1 MKIAYI
7 TAGAGNMICGNC
19 LRDNNL
25 ARALLDLGH
34 DVQLIPTYTPIRT
47 DEVDVSLQRVFMGG
61 INVYLQQK
69 SALFRNTPQF
79 VDDLLD
85 NPTLLRW
92 VSQFAV
98 KTQPQDLAELTVSV
112 LKGSEG
118 SQKKELTKL
127 IAWLKELKPEVVHLT
142 NSMLAGIAPEV
153 KRELGCP
160 VVCSL
165 QGEDL
170 FLSNLPSPHRE
181 EAFAVLR
188 GMVRHVDTF
197 IAPSRD
203 HAQAMAPLLGIEAS
217 QVRVVMPGLHLE
229 DFRQRSA
236 GNPQEF
242 VIGYLARIAPEKG
255 LHLLVEAVHIL
266 QSRRKPGDPRCR
278 LRVAGW
284 LGDEARQYL
293 DTVQALAQ
301 AKGLAE
307 DFEYLGT
314 IGREQKLAF
323 LQTLDVLSVPVSYR
337 APKGAYV
344 LEALACGVP
353 VVQPR
358 IGVFPELIEA
368 TGGGLLFEPGNA
380 QDLALALESLLADR
394 AASHEKGMQGRK
406 GVHKNFHSRRT
417 AQETVAVYEQITS
430 KQAQSYGV

>member
-1 MKIAYI
+1 
-7 TAGAGNMICGNC
+7 
-19 LRDNNL
+19 
-25 ARALLDLGH
+25 
-34 DVQLIPTYTPIRT
+34 
-47 DEVDVSLQRVFMGG
+47 
-61 INVYLQQK
+61 
-69 SALFRNTPQF
+69 
-79 VDDLLD
+79 
-85 NPTLLRW
+85 
-92 VSQFAV
+92 
-98 KTQPQDLAELTVSV
+98 
-112 LKGSEG
+112 
-118 SQKKELTKL
+118 
-127 IAWLKELKPEVVHLT
+127 
-142 NSMLAGIAPEV
+142 
-153 KRELGCP
+153 
-160 VVCSL
+160 L

-181 EAFAVLR
+181 QAFAVLR
-188 GMVRHVDTF
+188 EMVRHVDTF

-203 HAQAMAPLLGIEAS
+203 HAHAMAPLLGIEAS

-229 DFRQRSA
+229 DFRPRSA

-255 LHLLVEAVHIL
+255 LHLLVDAVHIL
-266 QSRRKPGDPRCR
+266 RSRRKSGDPRCR

-307 DFEYLGT
+307 DFECLGT
-314 IGREQKLAF
+314 IDREQKLQF

-380 QDLALALESLLADR
+380 EDLALALESLMADR
-394 AASHEKGMQGRK
+394 AASHEKGVQGRK
-406 GVHKNFHSRRT
+406 AVHKNFHSRRT

-430 KQAQSYGV
+430 KRAQSYGV

>member
-47 DEVDVSLQRVFMGG
+47 DEVDVSLQRVFYGG

-69 SALFRNTPQF
+69 SAVFRNTPWF
-79 VDDLLD
+79 LDGLLD
-85 NPTLLRW
+85 HPALLRW

-112 LKGSEG
+112 LRGAAG
-118 SQKKELTKL
+118 PQKKELIKL
-127 IAWLKELKPEVVHLT
+127 IAWLKVLRPEVVHLT

-170 FLSNLPSPHRE
+170 FLSNLPSPYRE
-181 EAFAVLR
+181 QALAVLR
-188 GMVRHVDTF
+188 EMARHVDTF

-217 QVRVVMPGLHLE
+217 QIRVVMPGLHLE
-229 DFRQRSA
+229 DFRQRLA
-236 GNPQEF
+236 RNPEEF
-242 VIGYLARIAPEKG
+242 VIGYLARVAPEKG

-266 QSRRKPGDPRCR
+266 RSRRKPGDPRCR
-278 LRVAGW
+278 LRAAGW
-284 LGDEARQYL
+284 LGEEARQYL
-293 DTVQALAQ
+293 DTVQAVSQ
-301 AKGLAE
+301 AKGLGE

-314 IGREQKLAF
+314 IDRERKMQF

-358 IGVFPELIEA
+358 SGVFPELIEA
-368 TGGGLLFEPGNA
+368 TGGGLLFKPGNA
-380 QDLALALESLLADR
+380 EDLARAIESLIADR
-394 AASHEKGMQGRK
+394 AAADQMGVQGRK
-406 GVHKNFHSRRT
+406 VVHEKFHSRRT
-417 AQETVAVYEQITS
+417 AQETVAVYEQITG
-430 KQAQSYGV
+430 KRAHHYGV

>member
-47 DEVDVSLQRVFMGG
+47 DEVDVSLQRVFYGG

-69 SALFRNTPQF
+69 SGLFRNTPQF
-79 VDDLLD
+79 LDDLLD
-85 NPTLLRW
+85 HPALLRW

-112 LKGSEG
+112 LKGAG
-118 SQKKELTKL
+118 GPQKKELSKL
-127 IAWLKELKPEVVHLT
+127 IAWLKVQQPEVVHFT
-142 NSMLAGIAPEV
+142 NSMLAGMAPEV

-170 FLSNLPSPHRE
+170 FLSNLPSPYRE

-188 GMVRHVDTF
+188 EMVRHVDAL

-203 HAQAMAPLLGIEAS
+203 HADVMAPLLGIDAS
-217 QVRVVMPGLHLE
+217 QIRVVMPGLHLE
-229 DFRQRSA
+229 DFSPRSA

-242 VIGYLARIAPEKG
+242 VIGYLARVAPEKG
-255 LHLLVEAVHIL
+255 LHLLVDALHIL
-266 QSRRKPGDPRCR
+266 QSRRGPEGPRCR

-284 LGDEARQYL
+284 LGEEARHYL
-293 DTVQALAQ
+293 DTVQALVQ
-301 AKGLAE
+301 TKGLGE

-314 IGREQKLAF
+314 IDREQKLQF

-368 TGGGLLFEPGNA
+368 AGGGLLFEPGSA
-380 QDLALALESLLADR
+380 EDLARSIESLMADR
-394 AASHEKGMQGRK
+394 AAAVRLGQQGRQ
-406 GVHKNFHSRRT
+406 GVHAKFHSRRT
-417 AQETVAVYEQITS
+417 AQETAAVYEQLTG
-430 KQAQSYGV
+430 KVAQPYGV